1 MQNNTIHAFV
11 PTICAYDL
19 ERQIRV
25 GSINIITGFIV
36 QDYKKTDK
44 FRVVRRDNQLIF
56 TTDTKIQQIEETAA
70 QIATEIFDFY
80 DLSELKN
87 YMTETTYVIGKKALD
102 LKYYRPTY

>member
-1 MQNNTIHAFV
+1 M
-11 PTICAYDL
+11 
-19 ERQIRV
+19 
-25 GSINIITGFIV
+25 
-36 QDYKKTDK
+36 
-44 FRVVRRDNQLIF
+44 RRDNQLIF